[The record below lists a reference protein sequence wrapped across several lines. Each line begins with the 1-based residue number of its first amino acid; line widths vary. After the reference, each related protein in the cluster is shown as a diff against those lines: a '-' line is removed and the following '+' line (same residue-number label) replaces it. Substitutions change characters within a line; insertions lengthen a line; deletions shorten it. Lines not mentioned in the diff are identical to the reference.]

1 MLMAAL
7 EVETLQNKIE
17 IAKNR
22 NKKAK
27 YYKNNIP
34 RIK

>member
-17 IAKNR
+17 IAKKIGT
-22 NKKAK
+22 KKQ
-27 YYKNNIP
+27 NT
-34 RIK
+34 IKMTFPG